1 MSDNGWD
8 EYRKLVM
15 VEIKRNGDRITRVE
29 NRLGSIDRH
38 IAEMKTKMYVAS
50 TISAIIFSAV
60 ITVAFKFLT

>member
-15 VEIKRNGDRITRVE
+15 TEIKRNGERLTRVE
-29 NRLGSIDRH
+29 NRLNSIDRH
-38 IAEMKTKMYVAS
+38 ITEMKTKMYTAS
-50 TISAIIFSAV
+50 TISAIIFSAI